1 MIIARAET
9 PNGFICI
16 RAESDRVLR
25 EKYQQALE
33 LAEEGPRFIAMRD
46 GTRISIEEYEQMCKD
61 S

>member
-25 EKYQQALE
+25 EKYQQALKS
-33 LAEEGPRFIAMRD
+33 AEEGLNFIVTRD
-46 GTRISIEEYEQMCKD
+46 GTRIQIEAYEQTCKD